1 MGWGACSSIYKKFVK
16 FVGMLFATPVASSG
30 RNLPTRWL
38 LRPLLCVFLFFLFP
52 LPAWSSP
59 AQPERIPL
67 TLEILQER
75 LHAPTIREGNLTVDL
90 REMVIDLRPENASFR
105 DAFYQVLR
113 KELQKAGSKPLGLD
127 LSYSVI
133 QGDFIGSDLGLQTPL
148 YAQAIAPIFTAS
160 EQEQL
165 EHLRDVCLRSLA
177 VALPSSKDC
186 KFLLGTQSTPSTA
199 ISVFRGSLTFMGTR
213 FNGSVQ
219 FANTFFLQPV
229 NAQGA
234 LFNQPAYW
242 VETRFSRAASFANA
256 NFRKDSYFQGSIFF
270 DKVSFK
276 QTLFQEIANFQD
288 STFED
293 TANFTE
299 ANFKQVAKFS
309 RTQWLGNADFSSVRF
324 FEQAQFAKDIFYR
337 FLILSE
343 VTFEQSVAFR
353 ESQFNQPVNF
363 QGASIL
369 NQADFSDAGFS
380 PDAYLN
386 VSGLLFNSNQAKI
399 LGNPGQIGKNIVVN
413 GLQGNQSVL
422 RNLGQN
428 FRQLQQIADA
438 NQLEYT
444 KQELRLQELTRNL
457 FGTNIN
463 SASQKRL
470 MALGFSLVQADAI
483 VRRRL
488 IQPFRNKSELLTLAD
503 IDFDT
508 YAQVTSR
515 IVVGN
520 SLSVGNW
527 LLLAWN
533 CLALSLLLLLS
544 GYGTNFCLVI
554 GVGTIA
560 IAFFGLLFW
569 LIDSVRRIGPRPILP
584 TAYETTCMLASF
596 SVFVVLGLLAIFRSA
611 EQPWL
616 TLGCLCAILI
626 PLPGVLL
633 LRLYQQGRYHDLLD
647 VSYFTEE
654 GTLRQLR
661 LLIGRLPVIPRYP
674 MFRERYLPILCD
686 RRWNWLNYYDF
697 SLNNL
702 LRLGFNDIRL
712 RDEHLPGIITILA
725 WYQWVL
731 GILYITLVFW
741 TLSRTI
747 PGLNLLIYLK

>member
-1 MGWGACSSIYKKFVK
+1 ME
-16 FVGMLFATPVASSG
+16 FART
-30 RNLPTRWL
+30 TRTD
-38 LRPLLCVFLFFLFP
+38 
-52 LPAWSSP
+52 S
-59 AQPERIPL
+59 L

-324 FEQAQFAKDIFYR
+324 LNKHSLQKIFFIV
-337 FLILSE
+337 FL
-343 VTFEQSVAFR
+343 F
-353 ESQFNQPVNF
+353 
-363 QGASIL
+363 
-369 NQADFSDAGFS
+369 
-380 PDAYLN
+380 
-386 VSGLLFNSNQAKI
+386 
-399 LGNPGQIGKNIVVN
+399 
-413 GLQGNQSVL
+413 
-422 RNLGQN
+422 
-428 FRQLQQIADA
+428 
-438 NQLEYT
+438 
-444 KQELRLQELTRNL
+444 
-457 FGTNIN
+457 
-463 SASQKRL
+463 
-470 MALGFSLVQADAI
+470 
-483 VRRRL
+483 
-488 IQPFRNKSELLTLAD
+488 
-503 IDFDT
+503 
-508 YAQVTSR
+508 
-515 IVVGN
+515 
-520 SLSVGNW
+520 
-527 LLLAWN
+527 
-533 CLALSLLLLLS
+533 
-544 GYGTNFCLVI
+544 
-554 GVGTIA
+554 
-560 IAFFGLLFW
+560 
-569 LIDSVRRIGPRPILP
+569 
-584 TAYETTCMLASF
+584 
-596 SVFVVLGLLAIFRSA
+596 
-611 EQPWL
+611 
-616 TLGCLCAILI
+616 
-626 PLPGVLL
+626 
-633 LRLYQQGRYHDLLD
+633 
-647 VSYFTEE
+647 
-654 GTLRQLR
+654 
-661 LLIGRLPVIPRYP
+661 
-674 MFRERYLPILCD
+674 
-686 RRWNWLNYYDF
+686 
-697 SLNNL
+697 
-702 LRLGFNDIRL
+702 
-712 RDEHLPGIITILA
+712 
-725 WYQWVL
+725 
-731 GILYITLVFW
+731 
-741 TLSRTI
+741 
-747 PGLNLLIYLK
+747 YLK